1 MSVAAAL
8 PVQFPTL
15 NKKAI
20 RTLQVNL
27 GPICNQ
33 SCIHCHMNAG
43 PDRIEKMPR
52 WILEDILWFLHN
64 NPIETLDITGGAP
77 ELHLLFRY
85 FLTQARPLVSRLIVR
100 CNLTVLHEAGMED
113 LPEVYR
119 DAGVELMCSL
129 PCYLEENVNRQR
141 GSGVYEKSIRA
152 LTLLNAVGYG
162 KEETDLLLNIIHN
175 PGGASLPGEQTVL
188 EEDYKRELFSRF
200 GITFNQL
207 FCMTNMPINRFEEY
221 LKEKQ
226 SYEDYMSLLQKN
238 INLSTFSRLMCLNQ
252 LSVRWDGT
260 LYDCDFNQMLDY
272 KLTGKGTV
280 QIGNA
285 TIKDLE
291 GIPVAI
297 GQHCLGCVA
306 GSGSSCGGS
315 LI

>member
-8 PVQFPTL
+8 PAQFPTL
-15 NKKAI
+15 KKRTI

-33 SCIHCHMNAG
+33 NCAHCHVNAG
-43 PDRIEKMPR
+43 PDRSEKMPR
-52 WILEDILWFLHN
+52 WIVEDILWFLHN
-64 NPIETLDITGGAP
+64 NPIEILDITGGAP
-77 ELHLLFRY
+77 ELHPLFRY
-85 FLTQARPLVSRLIVR
+85 FLTQTRPLVSRLIVR
-100 CNLTVLHEAGMED
+100 SNLTVLHEAGMED

-129 PCYLEENVNRQR
+129 PCYLEENVDRQR
-141 GSGVYEKSIRA
+141 GSGVYKKSVRA

-162 KEETDLLLNIIHN
+162 KEGTGLLLNLVHN
-175 PGGASLPGEQTVL
+175 PGGAYLPGEQSAL

-226 SYEDYMSLLQKN
+226 NYEDYMSLLQN
-238 INLSTFSRLMCLNQ
+238 NFNFSTFSHLMCLNQ
-252 LSVRWDGT
+252 LSVHWDGT

-272 KLTGKGTV
+272 ELVGKKTL
-280 QIGNA
+280 QIGSA

-297 GQHCLGCVA
+297 GQHCLGCTA

-315 LI
+315 LV